1 MRDFENKK
9 KELDVAGIIFAIL
22 LVVVLL
28 CLIPFYPSILKLFI
42 LSFNA
47 DVGTDVYVSVLGF
60 IFSLIIIG
68 VGFKNR
74 NSLTKVFGLVIAIV
88 FLINPF
94 TDYFGKRDLF
104 KKTLK
109 NYNFKGMS
117 VVKSSE
123 CGMQAAAQ
131 DQLLTA
137 LKQEYGEDL
146 DFEVEKPKISE
157 NATFKEKFQCMP
169 SETTFIY
176 SFTYKDAYGKTRSIS
191 YSSDDVYYQ
200 LLKIAS
206 YEIVNEKITELL
218 KSTQGQRKFNYNFY
232 IVDSK
237 NSLID
242 MTRTSINTES
252 IYFEYPSKVT
262 LENYNEDKKIILEIK
277 LSAITKKEEAD
288 RIINELKQLSKYPIN
303 VIISYS
309 KSIDYYIQDE
319 LVKVSSYDEYGAILK
334 DKIKG

>member
-1 MRDFENKK
+1 MGDSKNSK
-9 KELDVAGIIFAIL
+9 KEIDIVNIIFIIL
-22 LVVVLL
+22 LIIVLL
-28 CLIPFYPSILKLFI
+28 CLIPFYPSILKIFV

-47 DVGTDVYVSVLGF
+47 EVGTDVYISVLGF
-60 IFSLIIIG
+60 IFSIVIMAI
-68 VGFKNR
+68 GFKNR
-74 NSLTKVFGLVIAIV
+74 NSLTKIFGLVLVTV

-94 TDYFGKRDLF
+94 SGYLGKRDLF
-104 KKTLK
+104 KKTL
-109 NYNFKGMS
+109 NSYNFKGMS
-117 VVKSSE
+117 VVQSSE

-137 LKQEYGEDL
+137 LKQEYGEDF
-146 DFEVEKPKISE
+146 DVDVETPTVSE

-176 SFTYKDAYGKTRSIS
+176 TFSYKDAYGKTRKIS
-191 YSSDDVYYQ
+191 YSSENVYYQ

-206 YEIVNEKITELL
+206 YEIINEKITELL
-218 KSTQGQRKFNYNFY
+218 KNSQGQRKFDYNFY

-252 IYFEYPSKVT
+252 IYFEYPSKIT
-262 LENYNEDKKIILEIK
+262 LENYNEDKKIVLEIK

-288 RIINELKQLSKYPIN
+288 KIIKELRDLSKYPIN

-309 KSIDYYIQDE
+309 KKTEYYIQDE
-319 LVKVSSYDEYGAILK
+319 LMDIKSHDEYANILK